1 MTLAAGMGDTPLVTM
16 SNEIPGGEA
25 YIRTVLDGPV
35 LVAETQVQA
44 VVANITD
51 LVKHEH
57 FQELIQ
63 RDQGEDDEFWQI
75 EGYRAQYRPYNVQDG
90 TLIIPVMGTL
100 IHRFGYAMGNTAT
113 GYEYISKAF
122 ERGMS
127 DPDVSNIAFHINSP
141 GGQAAGNFEL
151 VASITERRGEKPML
165 AFVDDNAVSGGY
177 SIASAADE
185 IVTTSS
191 GRTGSVGVV
200 VMHMDMSKMLDRVGI
215 NVTFI
220 KAGERKTDGNP
231 FEPLSETAQAR
242 IQAGVD
248 KFYGK
253 FVSTVANNRQMSDDA
268 VRKTEADVFDAE
280 ESIEVG
286 FSDRIGDFRTE
297 LASLGASNQRGISMT
312 TKTETPAIDA
322 ATVAKDAQVAE
333 RARFGAVMKSDH
345 YEGREELAQHL
356 LASTEMD
363 AEAIDATL
371 AVSPKTVAA
380 PAPEPAPKTQRDHFS
395 ERMEKEGTP
404 GVGSEDAPTGEEL
417 EGPDAVSATLLSDY
431 RKAGGRTVKRA

>member
-1 MTLAAGMGDTPLVTM
+1 MPLAAGMGPAPHIGMNNAV
-16 SNEIPGGEA
+16 IGGEA
-25 YIRTVLDGPV
+25 YVRSVLDGPV

-44 VVANITD
+44 VVANMTD

-57 FQELIQ
+57 FLELIQ
-63 RDQGEDDEFWQI
+63 RDNSEDDEFWQI

-90 TLIIPVMGTL
+90 TLVIPVMGTL
-100 IHRFGYAMGNTAT
+100 IHRFAYAMGNTAT

-122 ERGMS
+122 ERGME
-127 DPDVSNIAFHINSP
+127 DPDVKSIAFHINSP

-151 VASITERRGEKPML
+151 VESITARRGEKPML
-165 AFVDDNAVSGGY
+165 AFVDDFALSGGY
-177 SIASAADE
+177 SIATAADE

-200 VMHMDMSKMLDRVGI
+200 VMHMDMSKMLDDIGI
-215 NVTFI
+215 KVTFI

-242 IQAGVD
+242 IQMGVD

-253 FVSTVANNRQMSDDA
+253 FVSTVANNREMSDDA

-286 FSDRIGDFRTE
+286 FSDRIGNFRTE

-322 ATVAKDAQVAE
+322 NQVAKDAQVAE
-333 RARFGAVMKSDH
+333 RSRFGAVMKSDH
-345 YEGREELAQHL
+345 YEGREDLAQHL
-356 LASTEMD
+356 LASTDMD
-363 AEAIDATL
+363 AAAIEATL
-371 AVSPKTVAA
+371 AVSPKVEAA
-380 PAPEPAPKTQRDHFS
+380 PAEPKTEGAPRDHFA
-395 ERMEKEGTP
+395 ERMSQEGSP
-404 GVGSEDAPTGEEL
+404 NVGSEENLSEEEL
-417 EGPDAVSATLLSDY
+417 NAPENVSATLLSDY

>member
-1 MTLAAGMGDTPLVTM
+1 MTLAAGMGDTPPITVK
-16 SNEIPGGEA
+16 NAIPGGEA
-25 YIRTVLDGPV
+25 YVRAVLDGPV
-35 LVAETQVQA
+35 LVAETQVQS
-44 VVANITD
+44 VVANISD
-51 LVKHEH
+51 LVNHEH
-57 FQELIQ
+57 FKELIE
-63 RDQGEDDEFWQI
+63 RHNGEDDEFWQI

-90 TLIIPVMGTL
+90 TLVIPVMGTL
-100 IHRFGYAMGNTAT
+100 IHRFAYAMGNTAT

-122 ERGMS
+122 TRGMD
-127 DPDVSNIAFHINSP
+127 DPDVKNIAFHINSP

-151 VASITERRGEKPML
+151 VADITARRGEKPMM
-165 AFVDDNAVSGGY
+165 AFVDDNAMSGGY

-185 IVTTSS
+185 IVTTSA

-200 VMHMDMSKMLDRVGI
+200 VMHTDMSKMLDRVGI

-253 FVSTVANNRQMSDDA
+253 FVSTVANNRNMSDDA

-322 ATVAKDAQVAE
+322 ATVAKDAQIAE
-333 RARFGAVMKSDH
+333 RSRFGAVMKSDH
-345 YEGREELAQHL
+345 YEGRAELAQHL
-356 LASTEMD
+356 LANTEMD
-363 AEAIDATL
+363 AAAIEATL
-371 AVSPKTVAA
+371 AVSPKVEAA
-380 PAPEPAPKTQRDHFS
+380 KVEPKVDGAPRDHFA
-395 ERMEKEGTP
+395 ERMSKEGTP
-404 GVGSEDAPTGEEL
+404 GVGAEDELTGEEL
-417 EGPDAVSATLLSDY
+417 NAPENVSATLLSDY
-431 RKAGGRTVKRA
+431 RKAGGRTVKRT